1 LTRFKSPDMTADK
14 LLKGGF
20 ALIESIIEP
29 DLSLYCQDLGLLPGK
44 KVQLLHKA
52 PFGGPL
58 AFQFGNTT
66 ISLRKDEARYIKVRA
81 LESEETRSSI

>member
-1 LTRFKSPDMTADK
+1 MTADK

-20 ALIESIIEP
+20 AVIESIIEP
-29 DLSLYCQDLGLLPGK
+29 DLLLYCRDLGLLPGK

-58 AFQFGNTT
+58 AFQLDNTT
-66 ISLRKDEARYIKVRA
+66 ISLRKDEAKNIRVQVLA
-81 LESEETRSSI
+81 SDEN